1 MTTAPLR
8 VLVVDDSVDTA
19 RMMKLFLKQQGHEA
33 TTAFD
38 GNRAIEV
45 ARAFRPDA
53 VLLDLTLP
61 DMSGPEVAEQLKD
74 IPELSGCILVAV
86 TGYDAG
92 TLGTTASPFE
102 HHFKKPVDLEALAAF
117 LSSIR
122 VSARPS
128 GQTATSP
135 AIDSVGSP

>member
-19 RMMKLFLKQQGHEA
+19 RMMKLLLKQQGHEA

-38 GNRAIEV
+38 GTGAIEV

-61 DMSGPEVAEQLKD
+61 DMSGSEVAEQFKG

-86 TGYDAG
+86 TDYDAE
-92 TLGTTASPFE
+92 TLGTSSPFE
-102 HHFKKPVDLEALAAF
+102 HHFKKPVDHEALAEF
-117 LSSIR
+117 LSEIR
-122 VSARPS
+122 VSPRPS
-128 GQTATSP
+128 GQSATSP
-135 AIDSVGSP
+135 A